1 LKSEI
6 SNNKCQTQRNNFQLA
21 VWALTTRGADLAEK
35 ITAGLPDTDMHCS
48 SNLPRPPATC
58 YTFESLSE
66 AVSRTFHRYDGHIFI
81 MATGIV
87 VRVTAPHLEHKMR
100 DPAVVVV
107 DEMGQHAISLL
118 SGHIGGANALAKT
131 VAGLIGATPVITTAT
146 DIHNVPAI
154 DVIAKE
160 KNLKI
165 ENPKAVKGVS
175 MALMD
180 QKKVYCHDPFGLLE
194 NHILKSNHITGK
206 IPSSAIRS
214 HRILDK
220 SSQNLELERDP
231 NTPGVFID
239 DILVDLPSQMLIL
252 RPRSLVAGIGCN
264 RNTGKEEIKSV
275 LQDVLD
281 RFGLASASL
290 NCIATIDIKKN
301 EPGLIALAADLDL
314 PIIFF
319 TSQDLNHVQGIQTPS
334 AVVKKHT
341 GARSVCEAAAILGA
355 NHGNLIVSKQV
366 TRNVTVAIARI
377 NFTS

>member
-1 LKSEI
+1 
-6 SNNKCQTQRNNFQLA
+6 
-21 VWALTTRGADLAEK
+21 
-35 ITAGLPDTDMHCS
+35 
-48 SNLPRPPATC
+48 
-58 YTFESLSE
+58 
-66 AVSRTFHRYDGHIFI
+66 
-81 MATGIV
+81 
-87 VRVTAPHLEHKMR
+87 
-100 DPAVVVV
+100 VVV

-118 SGHIGGANALAKT
+118 SGHIGGANALAKS
-131 VAGLIGATPVITTAT
+131 VAGIIGATPVITTAT

-154 DVIAKE
+154 DMIAKE
-160 KNLKI
+160 TNLKI

-180 QKKVYCHDPFGLLE
+180 KKTIYWHDPFGLLE
-194 NHILKSNHITGK
+194 NYISKSKHTTGK

-214 HRILDK
+214 NRVFGK
-220 SSQNLELERDP
+220 SSQNLDLECDP

-239 DILVDLPSQMLIL
+239 DILVDLPSQILIL

-264 RNTGKEEIKSV
+264 RNTNKAEIKSA

-281 RFGLASASL
+281 RFRLAAASL
-290 NCIATIDIKKN
+290 NCIATIDIKKD

-334 AVVKKHT
+334 SVVKKHT